1 MAFFIPF
8 QFLLFDYCGL
18 DGPVRF
24 DRIRFTLSRA
34 VLLLLL
40 LFLLLLLL
48 LLLLPLSLAA
58 SGSVS
63 PLVCQAIQTE
73 EIRRH
78 PPFLHQ

>member
-34 VLLLLL
+34 VLLLFL
-40 LFLLLLLL
+40 LFLLL